1 MSPYGKDRL
10 ISLLD
15 RLETELD
22 PNEETAIESRY
33 RRALIWETVDRL
45 PVIVSCPR
53 PPSGDL
59 EPWPHS
65 QAVRDPQKMLF
76 NELVSAW
83 GTSVVRRSTIGDD
96 LPVTIRANM
105 GTVLVASC
113 FGAAV
118 EQPGDDPPWARP
130 LASREEFVKAIGR
143 SGAPDSDHVR
153 RAEEFMGF
161 YSERLAGYENL
172 ARIVKITVPDLQGPF
187 DNAAMLRGS
196 DLLMDAAL
204 DPGLFAAALERM
216 TQAQIDLVHRFRP
229 LTVNEPDGFA
239 HQHGVPV
246 RGNLLIRN
254 DSAVM
259 VSPHMY
265 AEQIGPYDE
274 HVMEAVGGGGLH
286 SCGSIDHV
294 FEHYLEH
301 ASVRSIDYGQ
311 STMNDVDAHYRLA
324 SERRVALLRVEA
336 TREELVG
343 GSILTRFPTG
353 VALLYRAASIDDA
366 LEVMR
371 AYRTRECMV
380 SV

>member
-1 MSPYGKDRL
+1 MDAHVQDRL
-10 ISLLD
+10 TSLLD
-15 RLETELD
+15 HLESDLE
-22 PNEETAIESRY
+22 PREETAIETRY
-33 RRALIWETVDRL
+33 RRALAWETVDRL
-45 PVIVSCPR
+45 PVIVSCPQ

-59 EPWPHS
+59 EPYPHS
-65 QAVRDPQKMLF
+65 EAVRDPQKMLF

-83 GTSVVRRSTIGDD
+83 GTSVVRRVTTGDD

-113 FGAAV
+113 FGATV

-130 LASREEFVKAIGR
+130 LASREAFVKAIDADE
-143 SGAPDSDHVR
+143 SPDSDHVR
-153 RAEEFMGF
+153 RAGEFMAF
-161 YSERLAGYENL
+161 YRERLSAYDKL
-172 ARIVKITVPDLQGPF
+172 SRLVKITVPDLQGPL

-196 DLLMDAAL
+196 DLFMDAAL
-204 DPGLFAAALERM
+204 DPPLFAAALERM
-216 TQAQIDLVHRFRP
+216 TRAQLDLVQRFRP
-229 LTVNEPDGFA
+229 LTLNEPDGFV
-239 HQHGVPV
+239 HQHGVLV

-259 VSPHMY
+259 VSPQMY
-265 AEQIGPYDE
+265 AEQIGPCDE
-274 HVMEAVGGGGLH
+274 RVMHAVGGGGGLH

-301 ASVRSIDYGQ
+301 PSVRSIDYGQ

-336 TREELVG
+336 MREELVS

-353 VALLYRAASIDDA
+353 VALLYNAASNEDA
-366 LEVMR
+366 AEVMR
-371 AYRTRECMV
+371 AYGRWGDG
-380 SV
+380 